1 MKKSIFVA
9 ALLLLL
15 GSAAMAQRQANP
27 QQIMK
32 TISKQ
37 LHGDRWIELYKPH
50 FVVVEDEEKSTRF
63 YFEYDEDYM
72 LTTLEEQSLE
82 GNTWTTQYASS
93 YEYDFS
99 YNVIEILTKD
109 VVNDEEYLLETFT
122 YDGGKLSEDLYQE
135 WNGTNWENVSKY
147 VYNYLATSTQ
157 VLLWEWD
164 GGNWTPSYMFT
175 YSENGNTE
183 ELLIQYMQ
191 GGAWQNEQRLTTT
204 LNDDGTVSEILYESC
219 DVNVWFI
226 DGKKVYH
233 YTNGLYDEVIYY
245 LFVYDDEN
253 SYWLESTKAEYGYD
267 AHGNATSGVSFCNFG
282 DGWENCSGE
291 FEMAYGEDRDVYEF
305 DGLRFDAEYIDVTG
319 VEEPEA
325 VSLTFYPN
333 PVNDVLVIRTDDFQK
348 AEVYSLTGAKLLES
362 TSNKVDVK
370 GLQAGM
376 YLLKVYDGMTGCNAR
391 VFVVK

>member
-1 MKKSIFVA
+1 MKKSFFA
-9 ALLLLL
+9 LALLMVF

-27 QQIMK
+27 QQMMNKIR
-32 TISKQ
+32 KQ
-37 LHGDRWIELYKPH
+37 VHSDRWIEVYKPH
-50 FVVVEDEEKSTRF
+50 FVVVEDEMNSTRF
-63 YFEYDEDYM
+63 WFEYDEDYM

-82 GNTWTTQYASS
+82 GSTWTTQYASS

-164 GGNWTPSYMFT
+164 GGKWTPSYMFT
-175 YSENGNTE
+175 YTENDNTE
-183 ELLIQYMQ
+183 EELVQYME
-191 GGAWQNEQRLTTT
+191 GGAWQNEQKLTYTY
-204 LNDDGTVSEILYESC
+204 DGSLVSGLLSEILSQL
-219 DVNVWFI
+219 WI
-226 DGKKVYH
+226 DNAWENEYKKTYH
-233 YTNGLYDEVIYY
+233 YSNG
-245 LFVYDDEN
+245 VYDRITEAGWDGTQFTDN
-253 SYWLESTKAEYGYD
+253 AKSEYEYD
-267 AHGNATSGVSFCNFG
+267 SHGNATSGEYFCDYG
-282 DGWENCSGE
+282 SGWENCFGE
-291 FEMAYGEDRDVYEF
+291 LEMAFGEDEVYEF
-305 DGLRFDAEYIDVTG
+305 DGVRFDAEYIDVTG
-319 VEEPEA
+319 VGEPEA
-325 VSLTFYPN
+325 VSFTFYPN
-333 PVNDVLVIRTDDFQK
+333 PVNTMLTVRSDDFQK

-370 GLQAGM
+370 GLQSGM
-376 YLLKVYDGMTGCNAR
+376 YLLKVYDGMAGCNAR

>member
-1 MKKSIFVA
+1 MKKSIF
-9 ALLLLL
+9 ALALFMAF

-27 QQIMK
+27 QQMMNKIR
-32 TISKQ
+32 KQ
-37 LHGDRWIELYKPH
+37 VHGDRWIEVYKPQ
-50 FVVVEDEEKSTRF
+50 FVVVEDEMNSTRF
-63 YFEYDEDYM
+63 WFEYDEDYM

-82 GNTWTTQYASS
+82 GSTWTTQYASS

-122 YDGGKLSEDLYQE
+122 YESGRLSEDLYQQ

-175 YSENGNTE
+175 YTENDNTE
-183 ELLIQYMQ
+183 EELVQYME
-191 GGAWQNEQRLTTT
+191 GGAWQNEQKLTYTYNGS
-204 LNDDGTVSEILYESC
+204 LFSGLLSEILSQL
-219 DVNVWFI
+219 WI
-226 DGKKVYH
+226 DNTWENEYKKTYH
-233 YTNGLYDEVIYY
+233 YSNG
-245 LFVYDDEN
+245 VYDRITEAGWDGTQFTDN
-253 SYWLESTKAEYGYD
+253 AKSEYEYD
-267 AHGNATSGVSFCNFG
+267 SHGNATSGEYFCNYG
-282 DGWENCSGE
+282 SGWENCFGE
-291 FEMAYGEDRDVYEF
+291 LEMAFGEDEVYEF
-305 DGLRFDAEYIDVTG
+305 DGVRFDAEYIDVTG
-319 VEEPEA
+319 VDEQTENA
-325 VSLTFYPN
+325 GFTFYPN
-333 PVNDVLVIRTDDFQK
+333 PANEVLTIHSNDFQK

-376 YLLKVYDGMTGCNAR
+376 YLLKVYDGMAGCNAR